1 MFQILVMKAES
12 EKIFSRE
19 NIDIKGHQEEDKR
32 K

>member
-12 EKIFSRE
+12 EKIFPRE
-19 NIDIKGHQEEDKR
+19 NNDIKGHQEKDKR